1 MKNNSIK
8 TVVATGIG
16 AALFIIIG
24 TLINIPT
31 PIPNTNLQLQYAV
44 VALFAVVYGPTVGFF
59 SGFIGHALKDAL
71 QYGSPWWTWVLVS
84 GLIGLSIGLVAKK
97 IKIEKTSV
105 ILDELIDSVMTKFLN
120 RHPEQKVTIDIPNEI
135 VVVSVDPI
143 LIEQVL
149 MNLLENAVFH
159 AENMTHIILRVFASE
174 RKVIFEIADDG
185 CGIREDMLKD
195 IFGGTYGTQNNSAD
209 GKKRNAGIGLS
220 VCATI
225 IKAHDGEISAENRKD
240 GGALFRFTLGKED
253 SAYDE

>member
-97 IKIEKTSV
+97 IKIEKGQLT
-105 ILDELIDSVMTKFLN
+105 E
-120 RHPEQKVTIDIPNEI
+120 
-135 VVVSVDPI
+135 
-143 LIEQVL
+143 
-149 MNLLENAVFH
+149 
-159 AENMTHIILRVFASE
+159 
-174 RKVIFEIADDG
+174 
-185 CGIREDMLKD
+185 KD
-195 IFGGTYGTQNNSAD
+195 LVWFNSAQILANVI
-209 GKKRNAGIGLS
+209 GWGIIAPYGDILVYSEPASKVFTQGILS
-220 VCATI
+220 AAINSLTI
-225 IKAHDGEISAENRKD
+225 AI
-240 GGALFRFTLGKED
+240 GGSLLFSCLLKNTYTIR
-253 SAYDE
+253 